1 MRESLTILVPTCNE
15 EHNIRECLESI
26 KWADE
31 IFVVD
36 SFSTDRTL
44 DICREYTERIVQHE
58 YVNSATQKNWAIP
71 QVSHRWVMIVDAD
84 ERISEGLKNS
94 ILATLEN
101 PGGCDG
107 FYVKRETFFLGKPVR
122 HGGWEK
128 EYVLRLFNKE
138 RGRYEDKQVHACV
151 EIEGNAGYLKG
162 PLYHHTYRSI
172 DHYFSKFERYTKWAA
187 GDLKSE
193 NRRASWVNLA
203 VRPWMRFLKMY
214 VMRLGLLD
222 GKHGL
227 VLSFLAAFSVFT
239 KYARLWESDLRKTPD
254 NVQETQ
260 DESLPPASDAQ
271 PESLRG
277 KS

>member
-1 MRESLTILVPTCNE
+1 MRESLTILIPAHNE
-15 EHNIRECLESI
+15 EENIRECLESV

-44 DICREYTERIVQHE
+44 EICREYTDRIVQHE

-71 QVSHRWVMIVDAD
+71 QATHKWVMIVDSD
-84 ERISEGLKNS
+84 ERVSERLRHS
-94 ILATLEN
+94 ICEALEN
-101 PGGCDG
+101 SKGFDG
-107 FYVKRETFFLGKPVR
+107 FFVRRQSFFLGKPIV

-128 EYVLRLFNKE
+128 DYVLRLFNKE
-138 RGRYEDKQVHACV
+138 RGRYQDRQVHACIEV
-151 EIEGNAGYLKG
+151 EGESGYLDG
-162 PLYHHTYRSI
+162 PLYHYTYRSL
-172 DHYFSKFERYTKWAA
+172 DQYFEKFLRYTKWAA
-187 GDLKSE
+187 GDLKSGE
-193 NRRASWVNLA
+193 RSPSWINLF

-214 VMRLGLLD
+214 VIRLGFLD

-227 VLSFLAAFSVFT
+227 VLSTLAAFSVFS
-239 KYARLWESDLRKTPD
+239 KYARLWEMNVKDAPD
-254 NVQETQ
+254 RAEKAK
-260 DESLPPASDAQ
+260 SPGSAAAAAQ